1 MRFLGRSDLFS
12 LLLKSNQEPQGTKIL
27 VAIEIPSPYKRGHTR
42 ESTHISQVWVLG
54 CLAHL
59 AIFQLLQR

>member
-42 ESTHISQVWVLG
+42 ESTHISQLCVLG

-59 AIFQLLQR
+59 AIFQLLQQ